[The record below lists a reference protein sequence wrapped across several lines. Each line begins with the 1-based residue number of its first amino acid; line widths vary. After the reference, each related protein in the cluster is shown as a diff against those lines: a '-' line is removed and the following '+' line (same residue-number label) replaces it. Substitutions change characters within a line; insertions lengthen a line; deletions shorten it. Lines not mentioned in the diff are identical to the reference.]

1 MATLKQCD
9 RCKFTAPVDQI
20 QEQLSLGE
28 LEGKYDLCDDCF
40 RFLKL
45 VLHDGGAQYQARKV
59 LEHLEPLS
67 EVMKH
72 ANAQV

>member
-40 RFLKL
+40 RFLKS
-45 VLHDGGAQYQARKV
+45 VLHDGGAQYQVR
-59 LEHLEPLS
+59 HLEPLS

-72 ANAQV
+72 ANAHV